1 MPVTDATHPIPKNI
15 TRRAAM
21 DAAAREIPSMNRA
34 IADVMVERHRQIEA
48 KGYTAQH
55 DDQYRNCQLSLAAA
69 AYAMN
74 EAYPMDNPPWFW
86 PWPRQAWKPKDE
98 RRDLVRAAALLIA
111 RIEQIDR
118 KGAQKHGA

>member
-1 MPVTDATHPIPKNI
+1 
-15 TRRAAM
+15 M
-21 DAAAREIPSMNRA
+21 DAAAREISSMIRA
-34 IADVMVERHRQIEA
+34 IADVMDERQRQIKAE
-48 KGYTAQH
+48 GYTAQH

-86 PWPRQAWKPKDE
+86 PWPRHAWKPKNE

-118 KGAQKHGA
+118 KGAQNHGA